1 MYDII
6 ILGAGPAGMSAAV
19 YLARKKLKT
28 LILTK
33 DLGGQTAM
41 SGKVE
46 NYLGFKSISGAE
58 LSQRFYEHVQE
69 YKDFVE
75 IHMEEP
81 ASDLSKQKNGK
92 FLIKTKTGE
101 YSSIC
106 VIIASGKLP
115 KKLNVPGENKLLK
128 RGVTY
133 CATCDAP
140 LFTKKDVAIIGGGNS
155 AMDAGVQ
162 LMRIANKV
170 HIITIN
176 EELMGDSI
184 LKEMLEKANN
194 VSIIKKAQITQIYGE
209 KSVEGIKVN
218 ADGKQ
223 KDIKVKGVFIEI
235 GSYPSVQFAK
245 DIEKN
250 QYNEI
255 RLIKGERT
263 NIEGI
268 FACGD
273 VTEVAE
279 KQTIIAAGDGAKAAI
294 QAYE

>member
-1 MYDII
+1 M
-6 ILGAGPAGMSAAV
+6 
-19 YLARKKLKT
+19 
-28 LILTK
+28 
-33 DLGGQTAM
+33 
-41 SGKVE
+41 
-46 NYLGFKSISGAE
+46 
-58 LSQRFYEHVQE
+58 
-69 YKDFVE
+69 
-75 IHMEEP
+75 
-81 ASDLSKQKNGK
+81 
-92 FLIKTKTGE
+92 
-101 YSSIC
+101 
-106 VIIASGKLP
+106 
-115 KKLNVPGENKLLK
+115 
-128 RGVTY
+128 
-133 CATCDAP
+133 
-140 LFTKKDVAIIGGGNS
+140 LF
-155 AMDAGVQ
+155 
-162 LMRIANKV
+162 R
-170 HIITIN
+170 
-176 EELMGDSI
+176 SI

-294 QAYE
+294 QAYEYITHKGYGW